1 MKTTFALFTAVAAEP
16 TFQEWAAQYGFNGDD
31 AVMEQKYDANVAE
44 IEKLNAED
52 NGATFGVNQFSGLT
66 DEEFEATYL
75 NYKPDE
81 EGIHNSDLPVFEVDY
96 SEPEV
101 GDQDWEVS
109 PIKDQ
114 GSCGS
119 CWAFGA
125 VAGLEGQA
133 IHVLG
138 RTDILS
144 EQQVGDCTSSAM
156 CSGGRADTAYGKLKN
171 KDLYT
176 LASYPYKAKN
186 GRCTT
191 GTASGVQLTGFTKQ
205 AGQLTDSQL
214 ASALDKYPQVVAVG
228 ASSWKSYKS
237 GILKGSTSCSLNH
250 QVYATGYGT
259 DFFKIKNSWGES
271 FGENGFIRIA
281 RTTAGCGTSGVL
293 KDGAHYPNVVVKEET
308 LASIAEEVNAA
319 DNGWEAQVPEKF
331 ESLEDVKS
339 YLGAF
344 LPGDAEYEEEPEE
357 PLATTV
363 EAPASFDAIE
373 QWPQCTVISN
383 VRDQSACGSCWAFGS
398 VSSFESRACISTGK
412 DIKYSP
418 EDTAFCS
425 NAGNGCSG
433 GNSAWGYFKSTGVV
447 TGGDYTDRGT
457 GNSCYP
463 YSLAPCA
470 HHVPATSKYPAC
482 PSGEYPSPRC
492 GRSCSESGYSKSF
505 SADKVR
511 ASSSK
516 SIRGESAMIQELVQN
531 GPIYVSFTVYGDF
544 PTYKSGV
551 YKHTSGS
558 YLGGHAVTLVGYGEL
573 NGQKYWKIKN
583 SWNEQWGNNGHFLIA
598 RGTGECGIESGG
610 SAGTV
615 SAATVV

>member
-1 MKTTFALFTAVAAEP
+1 MKVLVASLATVASAGITWSQENCGTDADHAIPDMDTLVLEPPEPVLGQPLKITVTADVDKVLTELTAVTTLEGLPFPGETNDGCVA
-16 TFQEWAAQYGFNGDD
+16 QE
-31 AVMEQKYDANVAE
+31 K
-44 IEKLNAED
+44 
-52 NGATFGVNQFSGLT
+52 
-66 DEEFEATYL
+66 
-75 NYKPDE
+75 
-81 EGIHNSDLPVFEVDY
+81 DLPLGLGHISVPAIGCPIQVGKLTSAQTITL
-96 SEPEV
+96 SEKFPAV
-101 GDQDWEVS
+101 KATQKTVVTDQDGEEVS
-109 PIKDQ
+109 CSIVHFQVTKD
-114 GSCGS
+114 
-119 CWAFGA
+119 
-125 VAGLEGQA
+125 
-133 IHVLG
+133 
-138 RTDILS
+138 
-144 EQQVGDCTSSAM
+144 
-156 CSGGRADTAYGKLKN
+156 
-171 KDLYT
+171 
-176 LASYPYKAKN
+176 
-186 GRCTT
+186 
-191 GTASGVQLTGFTKQ
+191 
-205 AGQLTDSQL
+205 
-214 ASALDKYPQVVAVG
+214 
-228 ASSWKSYKS
+228 
-237 GILKGSTSCSLNH
+237 
-250 QVYATGYGT
+250 
-259 DFFKIKNSWGES
+259 
-271 FGENGFIRIA
+271 
-281 RTTAGCGTSGVL
+281 
-293 KDGAHYPNVVVKEET
+293 ET
-308 LASIAEEVNAA
+308 LASLAEEVNAA
-319 DNGWEAQVPEKF
+319 NNGWEAQVPDKF
-331 ESLEDVKS
+331 ESLEDVKA

-344 LPGDAEYEEEPEE
+344 LPGDAEYQEEPEE

-492 GRSCSESGYSKSF
+492 SRSCSESGYSKSF

-573 NGQKYWKIKN
+573 NGEKYWKIKN

-598 RGTGECGIESGG
+598 RGNSECGIESGG
-610 SAGTV
+610 GAGLV
-615 SAATVV
+615 SASTVV

>member
-1 MKTTFALFTAVAAEP
+1 MVKLGLASGLLVGASAATLKVTWSDCGDADTHAKISDLQPTSIQTGKTNKLVGTGTLDEAV
-16 TFQEWAAQYGFNGDD
+16 
-31 AVMEQKYDANVAE
+31 
-44 IEKLNAED
+44 
-52 NGATFGVNQFSGLT
+52 NGATFNSVIKADGVQ
-66 DEEFEATYL
+66 
-75 NYKPDE
+75 
-81 EGIHNSDLPVFEVDY
+81 
-96 SEPEV
+96 
-101 GDQDWEVS
+101 
-109 PIKDQ
+109 
-114 GSCGS
+114 
-119 CWAFGA
+119 
-125 VAGLEGQA
+125 VA
-133 IHVLG
+133 
-138 RTDILS
+138 S
-144 EQQVGDCTSSAM
+144 
-156 CSGGRADTAYGKLKN
+156 CSGDASQDVVCKLPLGVGTITVKAMDFPLAAGPSVVNTEVKMSSLIPASLAKANTHITSVSDTGDKLFCMDVLTAKAD
-171 KDLYT
+171 
-176 LASYPYKAKN
+176 
-186 GRCTT
+186 
-191 GTASGVQLTGFTKQ
+191 
-205 AGQLTDSQL
+205 
-214 ASALDKYPQVVAVG
+214 
-228 ASSWKSYKS
+228 
-237 GILKGSTSCSLNH
+237 SL
-250 QVYATGYGT
+250 
-259 DFFKIKNSWGES
+259 E
-271 FGENGFIRIA
+271 
-281 RTTAGCGTSGVL
+281 
-293 KDGAHYPNVVVKEET
+293 
-308 LASIAEEVNAA
+308 SIAEEVNAA
-319 DNGWEAQVPEKF
+319 NNGWEAQVPEKF
-331 ESLEDVKS
+331 ESLEDVKA

-344 LPGDAEYEEEPEE
+344 LPGDAEYQEEPEE
-357 PLATTV
+357 ELATTV

-373 QWPQCTVISN
+373 QWPQCSVISN

-457 GNSCYP
+457 GDSCYP

-492 GRSCSESGYSKSF
+492 ARSCSESGYSKSF
-505 SADKVR
+505 SSDKVR

-573 NGQKYWKIKN
+573 NGEKYWKIKN